1 MKRTTT
7 FLALSLTL
15 LIAVACRQEQAS
27 VTATSETV
35 SDTVTNA
42 AAATQLTPEE
52 LGELGAAIK
61 KEPARADE
69 LLAQKR
75 LTRQTF
81 EKAIRDVTENP
92 EASKR
97 YAEAYRKAGA

>member
-7 FLALSLTL
+7 ILALSLTL
-15 LIAVACRQEQAS
+15 LIAVACRQEQVSAS
-27 VTATSETV
+27 ATSETV
-35 SDTVTNA
+35 TSE

-69 LLAQKR
+69 LLEQKR

-92 EASKR
+92 ESSKR